1 MTLRR
6 FVRFCLCDP
15 VLRPAAFGCGAVV
28 AVLLLSVWGEHADVD
43 RGAFAATYGGAL
55 LVVLVLAFVL
65 VALAFVRSCREDP

>member
-1 MTLRR
+1 MTFQR
-6 FVRFCLCDP
+6 FVRFCLRDP

-28 AVLLLSVWGEHADVD
+28 AVLMLSVWGERVD

-65 VALAFVRSCREDP
+65 VVVAFVRSYLDAV